1 MKTDVMMPLRSLFGA
16 LVLLAGLGQA
26 QAETVFTGEGTSCT
40 SEGNPVRLHVTVS
53 NLRSAS
59 GLVIVTVYGDNPA
72 DFLASG
78 KKLARV
84 RTPPRAGVTEVCIA
98 VPQRSSYAVAL
109 YHDENG
115 DRRFNRNLVGMPTE
129 GFGISNDA
137 ETTLGIP
144 SYEAARFNG
153 QPGDNRLS
161 ITVRY

>member
-1 MKTDVMMPLRSLFGA
+1 MRKPLHTLAGA
-16 LVLLAGLGQA
+16 LVLLAGLGPA
-26 QAETVFTGEGTSCT
+26 QAETVFTGEGRACSGTA
-40 SEGNPVRLHVTVS
+40 NPVRLHVTVS
-53 NLRSAS
+53 NLRSAD
-59 GLVIVTVYGDNPA
+59 GLVNLTVYGDNPA

-84 RTPPRAGVTEVCIA
+84 RAPVRAGVTELCIA
-98 VPQRSSYAVAL
+98 VPQRPSYAIAL

-129 GFGISNDA
+129 GFGVSNDA

-144 SYEAARFNG
+144 SYESARFTA